1 MPTWKRTLVIVWLAQ
16 FSSIMGF
23 ALGFPFVPFYFKD
36 LGVTDPA
43 ELKIW
48 VALFATAT
56 PLSLAVFS
64 PIWGRLGDRFGRK
77 LMLVRAQIAAAVIIS
92 SMGLVNG
99 PLMLVALRLLQGAFT
114 GTVTASQSLITTI
127 VPPQRSGMALG
138 ALSASVFSGMTI
150 GAAAGGLIAHH
161 FGYRIPFFAAGAL
174 FTLSAILIIK
184 YVPEP
189 PPDPLPP
196 PRPAGAPEPA
206 GLFKVMFPVL
216 ALTAGMAF
224 CRQIEVPFFPL
235 FVDQLL
241 GGKSSAELWTGGL
254 MALGGTAG
262 FLSGIAMGRWS
273 DRVRPDRLALG
284 AVAGA
289 ALLMIPHTQVQ
300 SAIWLVPLRFATY
313 FCVGAMDPI
322 LQVWLSRVSPPE
334 RRGEVFGWS
343 ATARSLGWMI
353 CPLPAGWL
361 AATHGLRS
369 LYTAGFFL
377 YVLLLPCIVLA
388 ARVSKPSSSPPPSR
402 G

>member
-1 MPTWKRTLVIVWLAQ
+1 MPTWKRTLFIVWLAQ

-23 ALGFPFVPFYFKD
+23 ALGFPFIPFYFKD
-36 LGVTDPA
+36 LGVTEPA

-64 PIWGRLGDRFGRK
+64 PIWGRLGDRFGRRM
-77 LMLVRAQIAAAVIIS
+77 MLIRAQLAAAVIIT
-92 SMGLVNG
+92 SMGLVQG
-99 PLMLVALRLLQGAFT
+99 PLMLVVLRLLQGMFT
-114 GTVTASQSLITTI
+114 GTVTASQSLVTSI

-138 ALSASVFSGMTI
+138 ALSASVFSGMTL

-161 FGYRIPFFAAGAL
+161 FGYRVPFFAAGVL
-174 FTLSAILIIK
+174 FTFSALLIIR

-189 PPDPLPP
+189 PREVPAA
-196 PRPAGAPEPA
+196 RPAHLPAPV
-206 GLFKVMFPVL
+206 GLMRMMFPVL

-235 FVDQLL
+235 FVEQLL
-241 GGKSSAELWTGGL
+241 GGSSSAELWTGGL
-254 MALGGTAG
+254 MALGGAAG
-262 FLSGIAMGRWS
+262 FFSGIAMGRWS
-273 DRVRPDRLALG
+273 DRIGPARLAFA

-289 ALLMIPHTQVQ
+289 AVLMVPHIFVQ
-300 SAIWLVPLRFATY
+300 SPLWLVPMRFATY

-377 YVLLLPCIVLA
+377 YVLLLPCILIA
-388 ARVSKPSSSPPPSR
+388 ARATRSSAPPPR